1 MSAARTR
8 RLIVASS
15 IGNALEWFDFVA
27 YGFFAVT
34 ISKLFFPT
42 GDETVSLL
50 VTFATFG
57 LSYLFRPLGAILLGW
72 YGDKVGRKPALL
84 VSLSMTVA
92 GTLICTVIPTYET
105 IGVAAPIGI
114 LVARILLALSAGGE
128 FGSATALL
136 TETGSKRR
144 AFMASWQFSSQGAAA
159 LMAALAGFLLNQW
172 LTPEQISAWGW
183 RLPFAFGLL
192 IAPVGLYIR
201 RHIDEVPMAKK
212 AQVAGED
219 DASWGLQVT
228 RVLVAMGI
236 LSVSTAATYLM
247 LLYMPTYAIK
257 QLHLPQSTAFA
268 AAAVTGAILMIG
280 APFMGML
287 ADRVGRARIMV
298 VSTVLTLA
306 TIYGSFVWVIAM
318 PTVWVMMAIMIWAGI
333 LKAVYFGS
341 LGVVLSS
348 IFPPATRVR
357 GMGISYSL
365 GATIFGGFTPFM
377 VTWLVGKTGNPVSP
391 SYYLMVCAAIS
402 LLCVSIYHF
411 RLKNTCEKTHRGHA
425 GREFFPVPRY
435 HGGLAGQ
442 AGLCRHR
449 RFPTLTRSS
458 CFRISRR
465 MPAIPS

>member
-8 RLIVASS
+8 RLIIASS

-42 GDETVSLL
+42 GDDTVSLL

-84 VSLSMTVA
+84 VSLSMTVV
-92 GTLICTVIPTYET
+92 GTLICTVIPTYES

-159 LMAALAGFLLNQW
+159 LMAALAGFLLNLW

-212 AQVAGED
+212 AQASQAD

-247 LLYMPTYAIK
+247 LLYMPTFAIK

-268 AAAVTGAILMIG
+268 AAAVTGAILMVG
-280 APFMGML
+280 APFMGLL
-287 ADRVGRARIMV
+287 ADRYGRTRIMV

-306 TIYGSFVWVIAM
+306 TIYGSFVWVISQ
-318 PTVWVMMAIMIWAGI
+318 PSVWVMMAIMIWAGI

-348 IFPPATRVR
+348 IFPPSTRVR

-365 GATIFGGFTPFM
+365 GATVFGGFTPFM

-391 SYYLMVCAAIS
+391 SYYLMVCATIS
-402 LLCVSIYHF
+402 LVCVSIYHL
-411 RLKNTCEKTHRGHA
+411 RLKK
-425 GREFFPVPRY
+425 Y
-435 HGGLAGQ
+435 L
-442 AGLCRHR
+442 
-449 RFPTLTRSS
+449 
-458 CFRISRR
+458 
-465 MPAIPS
+465 

>member
-42 GDETVSLL
+42 GDDTVSLL

-105 IGVAAPIGI
+105 IGMAAPIGI

-144 AFMASWQFSSQGAAA
+144 AFMASWQFSSQGAAS
-159 LMAALAGFLLNQW
+159 LLAALAGFLLNQW
-172 LTPEQISAWGW
+172 LTPEQIAAWGW

-212 AQVAGED
+212 AEVAAED
-219 DASWGLQVT
+219 EASWGLQT
-228 RVLVAMGI
+228 ARVLVAMGI

-247 LLYMPTYAIK
+247 LLYMPTFAIK

-268 AAAVTGAILMIG
+268 AAAVTGAILMVG

-298 VSTVLTLA
+298 ISTVLTLA
-306 TIYGSFVWVIAM
+306 TIYASFVWVIAM

-402 LLCVSIYHF
+402 LVCVSIYHF
-411 RLKNTCEKTHRGHA
+411 RLKK
-425 GREFFPVPRY
+425 Y
-435 HGGLAGQ
+435 L
-442 AGLCRHR
+442 
-449 RFPTLTRSS
+449 
-458 CFRISRR
+458 
-465 MPAIPS
+465 

>member
-1 MSAARTR
+1 MNAASPSAAQEVSPAAQSETASTSAAPMSGARLR
-8 RLIVASS
+8 RLIIASS

-42 GDETVSLL
+42 GDDTVSLL

-84 VSLSMTVA
+84 VSLSMTVV
-92 GTLICTVIPTYET
+92 GTLICTVIPTYAS

-136 TETGSKRR
+136 TETGSRRR

-159 LMAALAGFLLNQW
+159 LMAALAGFLLNLW
-172 LTPEQISAWGW
+172 LTPEQIASWGW

-212 AQVAGED
+212 AQAIGVD
-219 DASWGLQVT
+219 QASWGLQVS

-247 LLYMPTYAIK
+247 LLYMPTFAIK

-268 AAAVTGAILMIG
+268 AAAVTGAILMVG

-287 ADRVGRARIMV
+287 ADRHGRTRIMV
-298 VSTVLTLA
+298 ISTVLTLA
-306 TIYGSFVWVIAM
+306 TIYYCFVWVIAS
-318 PTVWVMMAIMIWAGI
+318 PSVWVMMAIMIWAGI

-348 IFPPATRVR
+348 IFPPSTRVR

-365 GATIFGGFTPFM
+365 GATVFGGFTPFM

-391 SYYLMVCAAIS
+391 SYYLMACAAIS
-402 LLCVSIYHF
+402 LVCVAIYHF
-411 RLKNTCEKTHRGHA
+411 RLKK
-425 GREFFPVPRY
+425 F
-435 HGGLAGQ
+435 L
-442 AGLCRHR
+442 
-449 RFPTLTRSS
+449 
-458 CFRISRR
+458 
-465 MPAIPS
+465 

>member
-8 RLIVASS
+8 RLIIASS

-42 GDETVSLL
+42 GDDTVSLL

-84 VSLSMTVA
+84 VSLSMTVV
-92 GTLICTVIPTYET
+92 GTLICTVIPTYES
-105 IGVAAPIGI
+105 IGVAAPIGV

-159 LMAALAGFLLNQW
+159 LMAALAGFLLNLW
-172 LTPEQISAWGW
+172 LTPEQIAAWGW

-212 AQVAGED
+212 AQASQAD

-247 LLYMPTYAIK
+247 LLYMPTFAIK

-268 AAAVTGAILMIG
+268 AAAVTGAILMVG
-280 APFMGML
+280 APFMGLL
-287 ADRVGRARIMV
+287 ADRYGRTRIMV

-306 TIYGSFVWVIAM
+306 TIYGSFVWVIAQ
-318 PTVWVMMAIMIWAGI
+318 PSVWVMMAIMIWAGI

-365 GATIFGGFTPFM
+365 GATVFGGFTPFM

-391 SYYLMVCAAIS
+391 SYYLMGCAAIS
-402 LLCVSIYHF
+402 LVCVSIYHL
-411 RLKNTCEKTHRGHA
+411 RLKK
-425 GREFFPVPRY
+425 Y
-435 HGGLAGQ
+435 L
-442 AGLCRHR
+442 
-449 RFPTLTRSS
+449 
-458 CFRISRR
+458 
-465 MPAIPS
+465 

>member
-92 GTLICTVIPTYET
+92 GTLICTVIPTYES

-212 AQVAGED
+212 VQVAGGDE
-219 DASWGLQVT
+219 ASWGLQVT

-318 PTVWVMMAIMIWAGI
+318 PTVWVMMAIMIWAGV

-402 LLCVSIYHF
+402 LVCVGIYHF
-411 RLKNTCEKTHRGHA
+411 RLKK
-425 GREFFPVPRY
+425 Y
-435 HGGLAGQ
+435 L
-442 AGLCRHR
+442 
-449 RFPTLTRSS
+449 
-458 CFRISRR
+458 
-465 MPAIPS
+465 

>member
-1 MSAARTR
+1 MNAASPTATQEVSSATPSEMAPMSAARMR

-42 GDETVSLL
+42 GDDTVSLL

-84 VSLSMTVA
+84 VSLSMTVV
-92 GTLICTVIPTYET
+92 GTLICTVIPTYAT

-159 LMAALAGFLLNQW
+159 LMAALAGFLLNLW
-172 LTPEQISAWGW
+172 LTPEQISSWGW

-212 AQVAGED
+212 AQATAVDE
-219 DASWGLQVT
+219 ASWGLQVT

-247 LLYMPTYAIK
+247 LLYMPTFAIK

-268 AAAVTGAILMIG
+268 AAAVTGAILMVG

-287 ADRVGRARIMV
+287 ADRYGRTRIMV
-298 VSTVLTLA
+298 ISTVLTLA
-306 TIYGSFVWVIAM
+306 TIYYSFVWVIGS
-318 PTVWVMMAIMIWAGI
+318 PSVWVMMAIMIWAGI

-357 GMGISYSL
+357 GMG
-365 GATIFGGFTPFM
+365 

-391 SYYLMVCAAIS
+391 SFYLMVCAAIS
-402 LLCVSIYHF
+402 LVCVAIYHF
-411 RLKNTCEKTHRGHA
+411 RLKK
-425 GREFFPVPRY
+425 Y
-435 HGGLAGQ
+435 L
-442 AGLCRHR
+442 
-449 RFPTLTRSS
+449 
-458 CFRISRR
+458 
-465 MPAIPS
+465 

>member
-1 MSAARTR
+1 MNAASPTTAADLAEPAPLSAAKTR

-34 ISKLFFPT
+34 ISRLFFPT
-42 GDETVSLL
+42 GDDTVSLL

-84 VSLSMTVA
+84 VSLSMTVV
-92 GTLICTVIPTYET
+92 GTLICTVIPTYES
-105 IGVAAPIGI
+105 IGVLAPIGI

-159 LMAALAGFLLNQW
+159 LLAALAGFLLNW
-172 LTPEQISAWGW
+172 LLSPQQIADWGW

-201 RHIDEVPMAKK
+201 RHIDEVP
-212 AQVAGED
+212 VARKVQGGTGD
-219 DASWGLQVT
+219 DAGWGLQVG

-247 LLYMPTYAIK
+247 LLYMPTFAIK

-268 AAAVTGAILMIG
+268 ATAVSGAILMVG

-287 ADRVGRARIMV
+287 ADRFGRTRIMV
-298 VSTVLTLA
+298 ISTTLTLA
-306 TIYGSFVWVIAM
+306 TVYYSFVWVIGT
-318 PTVWVMMAIMIWAGI
+318 PTMWVMMAIMIWAGI

-377 VTWLVGKTGNPVSP
+377 VTWLVGRTGNPITP
-391 SYYLMVCAAIS
+391 SYYLMACAVIS
-402 LLCVSIYHF
+402 LVCVGIYHF
-411 RLKNTCEKTHRGHA
+411 GLKK
-425 GREFFPVPRY
+425 Y
-435 HGGLAGQ
+435 L
-442 AGLCRHR
+442 
-449 RFPTLTRSS
+449 
-458 CFRISRR
+458 
-465 MPAIPS
+465 

>member
-1 MSAARTR
+1 MNAASPAAAADLAEPAPLSAAKTR

-42 GDETVSLL
+42 GDDTVSLL

-84 VSLSMTVA
+84 VSLSMTVV
-92 GTLICTVIPTYET
+92 GTLICTVIPTYES
-105 IGVAAPIGI
+105 IGVLAPIGI

-159 LMAALAGFLLNQW
+159 LLAALAGFLLNW
-172 LTPEQISAWGW
+172 LLSPQQIADWGW

-201 RHIDEVPMAKK
+201 RHIDEVPVASK
-212 AQVAGED
+212 ARAGTGD
-219 DASWGLQVT
+219 DASWGLQVA

-247 LLYMPTYAIK
+247 LLYMPTFAIK

-268 AAAVTGAILMIG
+268 ATAVSGAILMFG

-287 ADRVGRARIMV
+287 ADRFGRTRIMV
-298 VSTVLTLA
+298 ISTTLTLA
-306 TIYGSFVWVIAM
+306 TVYYSFVWVIST
-318 PTVWVMMAIMIWAGI
+318 PTMWVMMAIMIWAGI

-377 VTWLVGKTGNPVSP
+377 VTWLVGKTGDPITP
-391 SYYLMVCAAIS
+391 SYYLMTCAVIS
-402 LLCVSIYHF
+402 LACVTIYHF
-411 RLKNTCEKTHRGHA
+411 GLKK
-425 GREFFPVPRY
+425 Y
-435 HGGLAGQ
+435 L
-442 AGLCRHR
+442 
-449 RFPTLTRSS
+449 
-458 CFRISRR
+458 
-465 MPAIPS
+465 

>member
-1 MSAARTR
+1 MNAASPSATPEISPAAEAAPAPMSAARTR

-84 VSLSMTVA
+84 ASLSMTVA
-92 GTLICTVIPTYET
+92 GTLICTVIPTYES

-212 AQVAGED
+212 VQVAGED

-402 LLCVSIYHF
+402 LVCVGIYRF
-411 RLKNTCEKTHRGHA
+411 RLKK
-425 GREFFPVPRY
+425 Y
-435 HGGLAGQ
+435 L
-442 AGLCRHR
+442 
-449 RFPTLTRSS
+449 
-458 CFRISRR
+458 
-465 MPAIPS
+465 

>member
-1 MSAARTR
+1 MNAASPSAAQEVSPAIHSEAAPMSAARTR
-8 RLIVASS
+8 RLIIASS

-42 GDETVSLL
+42 GDDTVSLL

-92 GTLICTVIPTYET
+92 GTLICTVIPTYAS

-159 LMAALAGFLLNQW
+159 LMAALAGFLLNLW
-172 LTPEQISAWGW
+172 LTPEQIASWGW

-212 AQVAGED
+212 AQAIGVDE
-219 DASWGLQVT
+219 ASWGLQVS

-247 LLYMPTYAIK
+247 LLYMPTFAIK

-268 AAAVTGAILMIG
+268 AAAVTGAILMVG

-287 ADRVGRARIMV
+287 ADRYGRTRIMV

-306 TIYGSFVWVIAM
+306 TIYYSFVWVIAS
-318 PTVWVMMAIMIWAGI
+318 PSVWVMMAIMIWAGI

-365 GATIFGGFTPFM
+365 GATVFGGFTPFM

-391 SYYLMVCAAIS
+391 SFYLMACAAIS
-402 LLCVSIYHF
+402 LVCVAIYHF
-411 RLKNTCEKTHRGHA
+411 RLKK
-425 GREFFPVPRY
+425 Y
-435 HGGLAGQ
+435 L
-442 AGLCRHR
+442 
-449 RFPTLTRSS
+449 
-458 CFRISRR
+458 
-465 MPAIPS
+465 

>member
-1 MSAARTR
+1 MNAASPSAAQEVSPSAHSEPAPMSAARTR
-8 RLIVASS
+8 RLIIASS

-42 GDETVSLL
+42 GDDTVSLL

-84 VSLSMTVA
+84 VSLSMTVV
-92 GTLICTVIPTYET
+92 GTLICTVIPTYES

-159 LMAALAGFLLNQW
+159 LMAALAGFLLNLW

-212 AQVAGED
+212 AQASQAD

-247 LLYMPTYAIK
+247 LLYMPTFAIK

-268 AAAVTGAILMIG
+268 AAAVTGAILMVG
-280 APFMGML
+280 APFMGLL
-287 ADRVGRARIMV
+287 ADRYGRTRIMV

-306 TIYGSFVWVIAM
+306 TIYGSFVWVIAQ
-318 PTVWVMMAIMIWAGI
+318 PSVWVMMAIMIWAGI

-365 GATIFGGFTPFM
+365 GATVFGGFTPFM

-391 SYYLMVCAAIS
+391 SYYLMGCAAIS
-402 LLCVSIYHF
+402 LVCVSIYHL
-411 RLKNTCEKTHRGHA
+411 RLKK
-425 GREFFPVPRY
+425 Y
-435 HGGLAGQ
+435 L
-442 AGLCRHR
+442 
-449 RFPTLTRSS
+449 
-458 CFRISRR
+458 
-465 MPAIPS
+465 

>member
-1 MSAARTR
+1 MNAASPSAVQEVSSVPHSEPAPMSAARTR

-42 GDETVSLL
+42 GDDTVSLL

-84 VSLSMTVA
+84 VSLSMTVI
-92 GTLICTVIPTYET
+92 GTLICTVIPTYES

-159 LMAALAGFLLNQW
+159 LMAALAGFLLNAW
-172 LTPEQISAWGW
+172 LTPEQIAAWGW

-201 RHIDEVPMAKK
+201 RHIDEVPVARKVQ
-212 AQVAGED
+212 AAGED
-219 DASWGLQVT
+219 HASWGLQVT
-228 RVLVAMGI
+228 RVLVGMGI

-247 LLYMPTYAIK
+247 LLYMPTFAIK

-268 AAAVTGAILMIG
+268 AAAVTGAILMVG

-287 ADRVGRARIMV
+287 ADRYGRTRIMV
-298 VSTVLTLA
+298 ISTVLTLV
-306 TIYGSFVWVIAM
+306 TIYASFVWVIAM
-318 PTVWVMMAIMIWAGI
+318 PTLWVMMAIMIWAGI

-348 IFPPATRVR
+348 IFPPASRVR

-365 GATIFGGFTPFM
+365 GATVFGGFTPFM

-391 SYYLMVCAAIS
+391 SFYLMACAAIS
-402 LLCVSIYHF
+402 LVCVAIYHF
-411 RLKNTCEKTHRGHA
+411 RLKK
-425 GREFFPVPRY
+425 Y
-435 HGGLAGQ
+435 L
-442 AGLCRHR
+442 
-449 RFPTLTRSS
+449 
-458 CFRISRR
+458 
-465 MPAIPS
+465 

>member
-1 MSAARTR
+1 MNATSPTTAADLAEPAPLSAAKTR

-42 GDETVSLL
+42 GDDTVSLL

-84 VSLSMTVA
+84 ISLSMTVV
-92 GTLICTVIPTYET
+92 GTLICTVIPTYES
-105 IGVAAPIGI
+105 IGVFAPIGI

-159 LMAALAGFLLNQW
+159 LLAALSGFLLNS
-172 LTPEQISAWGW
+172 LLSPEQIADWGW

-201 RHIDEVPMAKK
+201 RHIDEVPVVKK
-212 AQVAGED
+212 AQASGGD

-247 LLYMPTYAIK
+247 LLYMPTFAIK

-268 AAAVTGAILMIG
+268 ATAVSGAILMFG

-287 ADRVGRARIMV
+287 ADRFGRTRIMV
-298 VSTVLTLA
+298 ISTTLTLA
-306 TIYGSFVWVIAM
+306 TVYYSFVWVIST
-318 PTVWVMMAIMIWAGI
+318 PTMWVMMAIMIWAGI

-377 VTWLVGKTGNPVSP
+377 VTWLVGKTGNPITP
-391 SYYLMVCAAIS
+391 SYYLMTCAVIS
-402 LLCVSIYHF
+402 LVCVSIYHF
-411 RLKNTCEKTHRGHA
+411 RLKK
-425 GREFFPVPRY
+425 Y
-435 HGGLAGQ
+435 L
-442 AGLCRHR
+442 
-449 RFPTLTRSS
+449 
-458 CFRISRR
+458 
-465 MPAIPS
+465 

>member
-1 MSAARTR
+1 MNAASPSAAQEVSPATHSEAAPMSAARTR
-8 RLIVASS
+8 RLIIASS

-42 GDETVSLL
+42 GDDTVSLL

-84 VSLSMTVA
+84 VSLSMTVV
-92 GTLICTVIPTYET
+92 GTLICTVIPTYAS

-159 LMAALAGFLLNQW
+159 LMAALAGFLLNLW
-172 LTPEQISAWGW
+172 LTPEQIASWGW

-212 AQVAGED
+212 AQATGVDE
-219 DASWGLQVT
+219 ASWGLQVS

-247 LLYMPTYAIK
+247 LLYMPTFAIK

-268 AAAVTGAILMIG
+268 AAAVTGAILMVG

-287 ADRVGRARIMV
+287 ADRYGRTRIMV
-298 VSTVLTLA
+298 ISTVLTLA
-306 TIYGSFVWVIAM
+306 TIYYSFVWVIAS
-318 PTVWVMMAIMIWAGI
+318 PSVWVMMAIMIWAGI

-365 GATIFGGFTPFM
+365 GATVFGGFTPFM

-391 SYYLMVCAAIS
+391 SFYLMACAAIS
-402 LLCVSIYHF
+402 LVCVAIYHF
-411 RLKNTCEKTHRGHA
+411 RLKK
-425 GREFFPVPRY
+425 Y
-435 HGGLAGQ
+435 L
-442 AGLCRHR
+442 
-449 RFPTLTRSS
+449 
-458 CFRISRR
+458 
-465 MPAIPS
+465 

>member
-1 MSAARTR
+1 MNAASPSATPEISSAAEAAPAPMSAARTR

-411 RLKNTCEKTHRGHA
+411 RLKK
-425 GREFFPVPRY
+425 Y
-435 HGGLAGQ
+435 L
-442 AGLCRHR
+442 
-449 RFPTLTRSS
+449 
-458 CFRISRR
+458 
-465 MPAIPS
+465 

>member
-1 MSAARTR
+1 MNAASPSAAQEVSPATHSEAAPMSAARMR
-8 RLIVASS
+8 RLIIASS

-42 GDETVSLL
+42 GDDTVSLL

-84 VSLSMTVA
+84 VSLSMTVV
-92 GTLICTVIPTYET
+92 GTLICTVIPTYAS

-159 LMAALAGFLLNQW
+159 LMAALAGFLLNLW
-172 LTPEQISAWGW
+172 LTPEQIASWGW

-212 AQVAGED
+212 AQATGVDE
-219 DASWGLQVT
+219 ASWGLQVS

-247 LLYMPTYAIK
+247 LLYMPTFAIK

-268 AAAVTGAILMIG
+268 AAAVTGAILMVG

-287 ADRVGRARIMV
+287 ADRYGRTRIMV
-298 VSTVLTLA
+298 ISTVLTLA
-306 TIYGSFVWVIAM
+306 TIYYSFVWVIGS
-318 PTVWVMMAIMIWAGI
+318 PSVWVMMAIMIWAGI

-365 GATIFGGFTPFM
+365 GATVFGGFTPFM

-391 SYYLMVCAAIS
+391 SFYLMACAAIS
-402 LLCVSIYHF
+402 LVCVAIYHF
-411 RLKNTCEKTHRGHA
+411 RLKK
-425 GREFFPVPRY
+425 Y
-435 HGGLAGQ
+435 L
-442 AGLCRHR
+442 
-449 RFPTLTRSS
+449 
-458 CFRISRR
+458 
-465 MPAIPS
+465 

>member
-42 GDETVSLL
+42 GDDTVSLL

-105 IGVAAPIGI
+105 IGMAAPIGI

-136 TETGSKRR
+136 TESGSKRR
-144 AFMASWQFSSQGAAA
+144 AFMASWQFSSQGAAS
-159 LMAALAGFLLNQW
+159 LLAALAGFLLNQW
-172 LTPEQISAWGW
+172 LTPEQIAAWGW

-212 AQVAGED
+212 AEVAAED
-219 DASWGLQVT
+219 EASWGLQT
-228 RVLVAMGI
+228 ARVLVAMGI

-247 LLYMPTYAIK
+247 LLYMPTFAIK

-268 AAAVTGAILMIG
+268 AAAVTGAILMVG

-298 VSTVLTLA
+298 ISTVLTLA
-306 TIYGSFVWVIAM
+306 TIYASFVWVIAM

-402 LLCVSIYHF
+402 LVCVSIYHF
-411 RLKNTCEKTHRGHA
+411 RLKK
-425 GREFFPVPRY
+425 Y
-435 HGGLAGQ
+435 L
-442 AGLCRHR
+442 
-449 RFPTLTRSS
+449 
-458 CFRISRR
+458 
-465 MPAIPS
+465 

>member
-8 RLIVASS
+8 RLIIASS

-42 GDETVSLL
+42 GDDTVSLL

-84 VSLSMTVA
+84 VSLSMTVV
-92 GTLICTVIPTYET
+92 GTLICTVIPTYES

-159 LMAALAGFLLNQW
+159 LMAALAGFLLNLW

-212 AQVAGED
+212 AQASQAD

-247 LLYMPTYAIK
+247 LLYMPTFAIK

-268 AAAVTGAILMIG
+268 AAAVTGAILMVG
-280 APFMGML
+280 APFMGLL
-287 ADRVGRARIMV
+287 ADRYGRTRIMV

-306 TIYGSFVWVIAM
+306 TIYGSFVWVIAQ
-318 PTVWVMMAIMIWAGI
+318 PSVWVMMAIMIWAGI

-365 GATIFGGFTPFM
+365 GATVFGGFTPFM

-391 SYYLMVCAAIS
+391 SYYLMGCAAIS
-402 LLCVSIYHF
+402 LVCVSIYHL
-411 RLKNTCEKTHRGHA
+411 RLKK
-425 GREFFPVPRY
+425 Y
-435 HGGLAGQ
+435 L
-442 AGLCRHR
+442 
-449 RFPTLTRSS
+449 
-458 CFRISRR
+458 
-465 MPAIPS
+465 

>member
-1 MSAARTR
+1 MNATSPTTATDLAEPAPLSAAKTR

-42 GDETVSLL
+42 GDETLSLL

-84 VSLSMTVA
+84 ISLSMTVA
-92 GTLICTVIPTYET
+92 GTLICTVIPTYES
-105 IGVAAPIGI
+105 IGVFAPIGI

-128 FGSATALL
+128 FGAATALL

-159 LMAALAGFLLNQW
+159 LLAALAGFLLNSLLSPQ
-172 LTPEQISAWGW
+172 QIADWGW

-201 RHIDEVPMAKK
+201 RHIDEVPVVRK
-212 AQVAGED
+212 AQVSGGD

-247 LLYMPTYAIK
+247 LLYMPTFAIK

-268 AAAVTGAILMIG
+268 ATAVSGAILMFG

-287 ADRVGRARIMV
+287 ADRFGRTRIMV
-298 VSTVLTLA
+298 ISTTLTLV
-306 TIYGSFVWVIAM
+306 TVYFSFVWVIST
-318 PTVWVMMAIMIWAGI
+318 PTMWVMMAIMIWAGI

-377 VTWLVGKTGNPVSP
+377 VTWLVGKTGNPITP
-391 SYYLMVCAAIS
+391 SYYLMTCAVIS
-402 LLCVSIYHF
+402 LVSVSIYHF
-411 RLKNTCEKTHRGHA
+411 RLKK
-425 GREFFPVPRY
+425 Y
-435 HGGLAGQ
+435 L
-442 AGLCRHR
+442 
-449 RFPTLTRSS
+449 
-458 CFRISRR
+458 
-465 MPAIPS
+465 

>member
-1 MSAARTR
+1 MNAASPSAAQEVSPATPSEAVPMSAARMR
-8 RLIVASS
+8 RLIIASS

-42 GDETVSLL
+42 GDDTVSLL

-84 VSLSMTVA
+84 MSLSMTVV
-92 GTLICTVIPTYET
+92 GTLICTVIPTYAS

-159 LMAALAGFLLNQW
+159 LMAALAGFLLNLW
-172 LTPEQISAWGW
+172 LTPEQIASWGW

-201 RHIDEVPMAKK
+201 RHIDEVPMAEK
-212 AQVAGED
+212 AQATSVD
-219 DASWGLQVT
+219 QASWGLQVS

-247 LLYMPTYAIK
+247 LLYMPTFAIK

-268 AAAVTGAILMIG
+268 AAAVTGAILMVG

-287 ADRVGRARIMV
+287 ADRYGRTRIMV
-298 VSTVLTLA
+298 ISTVLTLA
-306 TIYGSFVWVIAM
+306 TIYYSFVWVIAS
-318 PTVWVMMAIMIWAGI
+318 PSVWVMMAIMIWAGI

-348 IFPPATRVR
+348 IFPPSTRVR
-357 GMGISYSL
+357 GMGVSYSL
-365 GATIFGGFTPFM
+365 GATVFGGFTPFM

-391 SYYLMVCAAIS
+391 SYYLMACAAIS
-402 LLCVSIYHF
+402 LVCVTIYHF
-411 RLKNTCEKTHRGHA
+411 RLKK
-425 GREFFPVPRY
+425 Y
-435 HGGLAGQ
+435 L
-442 AGLCRHR
+442 
-449 RFPTLTRSS
+449 
-458 CFRISRR
+458 
-465 MPAIPS
+465 

>member
-1 MSAARTR
+1 MNAASPSAAQEVSSASHSEPAPMSAARMR
-8 RLIVASS
+8 RLIIASS

-42 GDETVSLL
+42 GDDTVSLL

-84 VSLSMTVA
+84 MSLSMTVV
-92 GTLICTVIPTYET
+92 GTLICTVIPTYAS

-159 LMAALAGFLLNQW
+159 LMAALAGFLLNLW
-172 LTPEQISAWGW
+172 LTPEQIASWGW

-212 AQVAGED
+212 AQAIGVDE
-219 DASWGLQVT
+219 ASWGLQVT

-247 LLYMPTYAIK
+247 LLYMPTFAIK

-268 AAAVTGAILMIG
+268 AAAVTGAILMVG

-287 ADRVGRARIMV
+287 ADRYGRTRIMV
-298 VSTVLTLA
+298 ISTVLTLA
-306 TIYGSFVWVIAM
+306 TIYYSFVWVIGS
-318 PTVWVMMAIMIWAGI
+318 PSVWVMMAIMIWAGI

-365 GATIFGGFTPFM
+365 GATVFGGFTPFM

-391 SYYLMVCAAIS
+391 SFYLMACAAIS
-402 LLCVSIYHF
+402 LVCVAIYHF
-411 RLKNTCEKTHRGHA
+411 RLKK
-425 GREFFPVPRY
+425 Y
-435 HGGLAGQ
+435 L
-442 AGLCRHR
+442 
-449 RFPTLTRSS
+449 
-458 CFRISRR
+458 
-465 MPAIPS
+465 

>member
-1 MSAARTR
+1 MTAVSPSVSAEQSIATDTPTPMSAAKTR

-34 ISKLFFPT
+34 ISKLFFPV
-42 GDETVSLL
+42 GDETVSLML
-50 VTFATFG
+50 TFATFG

-84 VSLSMTVA
+84 VSLSMTVG
-92 GTLICTVIPTYET
+92 GTLICTVMPTYET
-105 IGVAAPIGI
+105 IGVLAPIGI

-128 FGSATALL
+128 FGSATAML
-136 TETGSKRR
+136 TETGSKRH
-144 AFMASWQFSSQGAAA
+144 AFMASWQFSSQGAAT
-159 LMAALAGFLLNQW
+159 LMAALAGFFLNMW
-172 LTPEQISAWGW
+172 LSPEQIASWGW

-201 RHIDEVPMAKK
+201 RHIDEVPMKK
-212 AQVAGED
+212 REVAAASAEQ
-219 DASWGLQVT
+219 ASWGLQLT

-268 AAAVTGAILMIG
+268 ATAVSGAILMFG

-287 ADRVGRARIMV
+287 ADRFGRARIMV
-298 VSTVLTLA
+298 ISTTLTLV
-306 TIYGSFVWVIAM
+306 TVYFSFVWVISM
-318 PTVWVMMAIMIWAGI
+318 PTIWVMMAIMIWAGI

-348 IFPPATRVR
+348 IFPPETRVR

-377 VTWLVGKTGNPVSP
+377 VTWLVSKTGDPVSP
-391 SYYLMVCAAIS
+391 SFYLMSCAVIS
-402 LLCVSIYHF
+402 LVCVAIYHF
-411 RLKNTCEKTHRGHA
+411 RLKK
-425 GREFFPVPRY
+425 Y
-435 HGGLAGQ
+435 L
-442 AGLCRHR
+442 
-449 RFPTLTRSS
+449 
-458 CFRISRR
+458 
-465 MPAIPS
+465 

>member
-8 RLIVASS
+8 RLIIASS

-42 GDETVSLL
+42 GDDTVSLL

-57 LSYLFRPLGAILLGW
+57 LSYLFRPLGALLLGW

-84 VSLSMTVA
+84 VSLSMTVV
-92 GTLICTVIPTYET
+92 GTLICTVIPTYES

-136 TETGSKRR
+136 TETGSKRP

-172 LTPEQISAWGW
+172 LTPEQIASWGW

-201 RHIDEVPMAKK
+201 RHIDEVP
-212 AQVAGED
+212 VARKVQAEGQD
-219 DASWGLQVT
+219 DASWGLQIT

-247 LLYMPTYAIK
+247 LLYMPTFAIK

-268 AAAVTGAILMIG
+268 AAAVTGAILMVG
-280 APFMGML
+280 APFMGLL
-287 ADRVGRARIMV
+287 ADRYGRTRIMV

-306 TIYGSFVWVIAM
+306 TIYASFVWVVAM

-357 GMGISYSL
+357 GMGMSYSL
-365 GATIFGGFTPFM
+365 GATVFGGFTPFM

-391 SYYLMVCAAIS
+391 SFYLMVCAAIS
-402 LLCVSIYHF
+402 LVCVCIYHL
-411 RLKNTCEKTHRGHA
+411 RLKK
-425 GREFFPVPRY
+425 Y
-435 HGGLAGQ
+435 L
-442 AGLCRHR
+442 
-449 RFPTLTRSS
+449 
-458 CFRISRR
+458 
-465 MPAIPS
+465 